1 MKTNPIYETLIFPA
15 AEQDLLDIKE
25 YFETKLYTSPD
36 SLFQKVYNQIDLI
49 ERNPFMYP
57 LVKDTLLSSLGYHII
72 PIDNYL
78 LFYVVNDKTIEIHR
92 FLFGKRNYLS
102 ILK

>member
-1 MKTNPIYETLIFPA
+1 MKDNSLYKALIFPA
-15 AEQDLLDIKE
+15 VEQDLLDIKE
-25 YFETKLYTSPD
+25 YFESKLYSSPD

-78 LFYVVNDKTIEIHR
+78 LFYVVNENTIEIHR

>member
-1 MKTNPIYETLIFPA
+1 MKENPIYKALIFPA

-25 YFETKLYTSPD
+25 YFENKLYISPD
-36 SLFQKVYNQIDLI
+36 SHFQKVYNQIDLI
-49 ERNPFMYP
+49 ERNPYMYP
-57 LVKDTLLSSLGYHII
+57 LVKDTLLASLGYHII

-78 LFYVVNDKTIEIHR
+78 LFYVVNENTIEIHR

-102 ILK
+102 ILI

>member
-1 MKTNPIYETLIFPA
+1 MKDNPLYKALIFPA

-25 YFETKLYTSPD
+25 YFESKLYISPD

-78 LFYVVNDKTIEIHR
+78 LFYVVNENTIEIHR